1 MGEIFGVLVIAVAS
15 LVLFALSSVQVA
27 HRIAGAGR
35 GALSQL
41 FALPELDEFPVRLV
55 AGTAAAIAVSSQLPV
70 AYLLGQPGGYLSA
83 VSFAMLLIEV
93 VAAIAWTA
101 DLAGVR
107 RIGLGLVRHQR
118 TVRIVRIGPRRR
130 KAA

>member
-1 MGEIFGVLVIAVAS
+1 MGEIVGVLVIAVAS

-27 HRIAGAGR
+27 HRIAGAGT
-35 GALSQL
+35 GALSQ
-41 FALPELDEFPVRLV
+41 AIVLPELDEFPVRLV

-70 AYLLGQPGGYLSA
+70 AYLLGQAAGYLSD
-83 VSFAMLLIEV
+83 VSFVILLMEV
-93 VAAIAWTA
+93 VAVLAWTA

-107 RIGLGLVRHQR
+107 RLGLGIARRRR
-118 TVRIVRIGPRRR
+118 TVRIVRIGARRH

>member
-27 HRIAGAGR
+27 HRIAGAHTR
-35 GALSQL
+35 ALSQ
-41 FALPELDEFPVRLV
+41 AIVLPELDELPERVV

-83 VSFAMLLIEV
+83 VSFAILLIEV
-93 VAAIAWTA
+93 VAVLAWTV

-107 RIGLGLVRHQR
+107 RLGLGIARSR
-118 TVRIVRIGPRRR
+118 TTVRIVRIGARRH